1 MYLLLLLLFFI
12 SVLLFVC
19 LALNE
24 CIEGDVPGWLV
35 KGRTILVIK
44 DPEKSAEVSVLQTYS
59 LPHLIWNL
67 IRGVKSNK
75 TYGHLEKYGLLP

>member
-1 MYLLLLLLFFI
+1 MFTSI
-12 SVLLFVC
+12 HEVLTT
-19 LALNE
+19 ALNE

-44 DPEKSAEVSVLQTYS
+44 DPEKSAEVSALQTYS